1 MGMAGRAMGLLGCLG
16 KPSPGDGIQSRF
28 WDWPA
33 GELAD
38 AVTAVIDRFQRSF
51 NLIKFLLLERD
62 EAQRKIPVKSIR
74 SRVAEVGTE
83 FRALFRGEA
92 DQFAD
97 VRLGLFLECIQ
108 LLTLAGPIRGLS
120 SNLFEMVTLPG

>member
-1 MGMAGRAMGLLGCLG
+1 MGLLGCLG

-38 AVTAVIDRFQRSF
+38 AVTAVIDPFQRSF

-97 VRLGLFLECIQ
+97 VRLGLVLECIQ
-108 LLTLAGPIRGLS
+108 LLTLGWT
-120 SNLFEMVTLPG
+120 NPGIVEQSF

>member
-1 MGMAGRAMGLLGCLG
+1 MGMAGRAMGSLGSLG
-16 KPSPGDGIQSRF
+16 TSGPGDGIQSRF

-38 AVTAVIDRFQRSF
+38 TVTAVIDPFQRSF

-62 EAQRKIPVKSIR
+62 QAQRKIPVKSIR

-97 VRLGLFLECIQ
+97 VRLGLFLEFKQ

-120 SNLFEMVTLPG
+120 SSPFEMVAFLG